1 MRKNHG
7 FIFFLFT
14 LLLCAGAANAQHLAV
29 LSASPKGQLSEETRQ
44 SIQLH
49 FNQPVV
55 ALGEETQF
63 SSQNCPLLL
72 SPQVPG
78 TCRYSG
84 TQTLVFEPKENW
96 PQATHFNVTLK
107 KGFASNVSKQKL
119 EKDYTFSFTTQV
131 PQVRRVIPYE
141 EEHWI
146 SLNPSLYVLFNMP
159 VNTGKMV
166 NYVTLSA
173 DGKNVP
179 VSVRKAT
186 PEEHKKNFSYEDLDL
201 IAVITPKEVLQK
213 GAHYLLSL
221 QKGLPASVGT
231 AGMAEIFST
240 DFYTYPDLQVLSSQI
255 SGCLPFD
262 ASVNLSSPVRLKE
275 FHRASKVFPASA
287 KKDLSEEEENYLGE
301 SYVEPKTGKAFFRMP
316 FSFIAL
322 KPHQT
327 VTVTL
332 QKGMQ
337 DIYGNSLPQ
346 DQTFTLT
353 NDGYCPAVDFSG
365 GRGVL
370 ESYLKPFLPIDLMN
384 VASLPVRAARFNKD
398 NFIPFDQQEK
408 SYCKEVPLTD
418 PTFTEEYTFTDVKDR
433 TVKTFMDLAKFKPTA
448 QNSIIFSQVQIKRG
462 ENKPCWVSSTDN
474 ITDVG
479 ITFKTS
485 GENILLWV
493 TSLQTGLPLPGST
506 VELRNLENK
515 VIWSGVTDEKG
526 LAQAPGWNKLEVEM
540 PQWGRP
546 SLYAFVT
553 SPGGDGVVSN
563 MWDDGMELWRFNI
576 DYTYNPSSAAQRSFL
591 FTDRGIYRPG
601 EKVYV
606 KGIMRTLGNG
616 AYHTPDHTINGQLVV
631 SDARGEE
638 VVKKK
643 VTLSAQYGTFDTS
656 FELSATAFTGYW
668 NLTFIPSVNGKELE
682 ESRAYVSIQV
692 ETVEAAQF
700 KLNVRPTS
708 ENFLPEEEGSFLV
721 NAQYQF
727 GVPLADAPV
736 KWTLRQ
742 APLYFTPKGYEKYT
756 FSPYFVR
763 ENVEDGT
770 KLLWESSGKLDNK
783 GTFSFSSRMPRET
796 YPVSVFAQVSVQS
809 PARQDLF
816 NRTSVTVHPASFYL
830 GAKVS
835 QDKTEAKQPVSLDI
849 VAVTPEGKPTTA
861 TVVAEIYKEQWFS
874 IRKVS
879 LAGRLEW
886 VSEKETIP
894 LPTQVLQVGKKGG
907 VLTFIPPEGGNY
919 YVRLSSS
926 DEMGHRVIGGESVY
940 VHGEKDTYWR
950 QRDDDL
956 LTLKQNKNE
965 YKVGQTARI
974 QVEAGYEN
982 ATALVTVEREGI
994 LDAWVTQ
1001 VKGGASYIPVKIKE
1015 NYLPNVYVGVV
1026 MVQGRT
1032 DKAVTDKLDLGKPQ
1046 AKAGY
1051 VNLNVI
1057 PAGKKIE
1064 TNITANNAKY
1074 RPGEKVTLSLSTKV
1088 QGKAVPAEV
1097 TVMAVDE
1104 GILDLT
1110 NYQTPDLFT
1119 YFYGSRPLSVFTMD
1133 NRAFIIGQRNFGEKG
1148 QNRGG
1153 GGSASSALGGTD
1165 IRSNFQFTPYFKAN
1179 VLTDEKGR
1187 GTVSFT
1193 LPDNLTKF
1201 RIMAVAVREQEFGQA
1216 QTRIAVTK
1224 PVMVQPNLPR
1234 FARKGDTFQ
1243 CGAIVHNY
1251 EDKKGNFT
1259 VTAQTGGA
1267 LMLQGESE
1275 RTVQVPQGSTQEVTW
1290 TCQATQA
1297 GKATVIFTIKGA
1309 QETDGVK
1316 QELAVSEVEKQQTL
1330 ALYGSVSSRKQEVI
1344 AKPENSDP
1352 TAKNEVHLSLASTA
1366 LLNIQGAIFYLMTY
1380 PYDCLEQ
1387 QLSKIVP
1394 TVAGEKIVESFGLG
1408 SAKAN
1413 RAQAQEVLGH
1423 LSLYQYPTGGL
1434 SYWKNALPDPYVT
1447 AYGLEVSALAKQQG
1461 YQVPQ
1466 EVLKKAISYL
1476 KQAFEKETIRN
1487 YSYENEETQVVRS
1500 YIAYVLALYGE
1511 NVEGTFNTLYA
1522 NRTSLPTAANA
1533 YLLKTAILIHRP
1545 QQQQESLVQQLL
1557 NHLVYDSS
1565 TVFVDVATTMPY
1577 LHLDNVGVTALVLD
1591 SLLQYNKSFDAAP
1604 QMVAWLLTQLNAQ
1617 GHWKNTSTNALV
1629 LRSLLSYYQKQESQ
1643 EPHFEGAI
1651 VQGEKALLTHSF
1663 QGRSTKEVSARISFA
1678 TVYGSQPKTRLDI
1691 TKNGAGTLYY
1701 TLGQTYTPSSYKR
1714 SAGSGFQ
1721 LTRLLTTLDDRPVQ
1735 QIVAGERYKVTL
1747 SVTTSASRSFV
1758 ALEDFIP
1765 AGFELVSTRLATED
1779 HLTED
1784 SSQPSVFNHTEQYDD
1799 RIVAFADS
1807 LPSGTHTFSYTVAAR
1822 VRGEFG
1828 YPAAWVSQMYSP
1840 EVFGRNTTSVMVVQ

>member
-1 MRKNHG
+1 MRKNYG
-7 FIFFLFT
+7 FIFFVCS
-14 LLLCAGAANAQHLAV
+14 LLGCAGFANAQHLTV
-29 LSASPKGQLSEETRQ
+29 LSAAPKGYLSETNRQ

-63 SSQNCPLLL
+63 SSQNCPLSI
-72 SPQVPG
+72 SPKVPG

-84 TQTLVFEPKENW
+84 TQTLVFEPKEDW
-96 PQATHFNVTLK
+96 PQATRFNVTLQ
-107 KGFASNVSKQKL
+107 KGFSSKVSKQKL
-119 EKDYTFSFTTQV
+119 ENDYTFSFVTQV
-131 PQVRRVIPYE
+131 PQVRQVIPYQN
-141 EEHWI
+141 EHWI

-159 VNTGKMV
+159 VHVEKMA
-166 NYVTLSA
+166 NFVTLSVNE
-173 DGKNVP
+173 KNVP
-179 VSVRKAT
+179 VAVRPAT
-186 PEEHKKNFSYEDLDL
+186 KEEHKKVFSYEDLDK
-201 IAVITPKEVLQK
+201 IVVITPSETLKK
-213 GAHYLLSL
+213 GAHYTLSL
-221 QKGLPASVGT
+221 RNGLPASVGT
-231 AGMAEIFST
+231 TGMKEPFYT
-240 DFYTYPDLQVLSSQI
+240 DFYTYPDLQIISSQT
-255 SGCLPFD
+255 SGCLPFIP
-262 ASVNLSSPVRLKE
+262 SVNFSSPVRMKE
-275 FHRASKVFPASA
+275 VFRAARVVPASA
-287 KKDLSEEEENYLGE
+287 KKEISAQEENYVGE
-301 SYVEPKTGKAFFRMP
+301 DHVTPKTGEAFFRMP
-316 FSFIAL
+316 LSFIEL

-337 DIYGNSLPQ
+337 DIYGNSLSQ

-384 VASLPVRAARFNKD
+384 IPSLSVRATRFHKD

-408 SYCKEVPLTD
+408 SYCKEVALTD
-418 PTFTEEYTFTDVKDR
+418 PTFAGEYTFTDVKDR
-433 TVKTFMDLAKFKPTA
+433 TVKTFLDLSKFKPTA
-448 QNSIIFSQVQIKRG
+448 SNSIIFSQVQIKRG
-462 ENKPCWVSSTDN
+462 TEKPCWVSSTDN

-493 TSLQTGLPLPGST
+493 TSLQSGLPLSGMS
-506 VELRNLENK
+506 VELRNRENK

-546 SLYAFVT
+546 PLYAFVT
-553 SPGGDGVVSN
+553 SPNGDGVVSN
-563 MWDDGMELWRFNI
+563 LWDDGMELWRFGI
-576 DYTYNPSSAAQRSFL
+576 DYTYNPTSNENRSFL

-601 EKVYV
+601 ETVYV
-606 KGIMRTLGNG
+606 KGMMRTLGEG
-616 AYHTPDHTINGQLVV
+616 DYHTPGKNITGQLVV
-631 SDARGEE
+631 SDARGED

-643 VTLSAQYGTFDTS
+643 ITLSSQYGTFDTS
-656 FELSATAFTGYW
+656 FTLPTTAFTGYW
-668 NLTFIPSVNGKELE
+668 NLTFIPSVNGKESE
-682 ESRAYVSIQV
+682 ENRAYVSIQV

-700 KLNVRPTS
+700 KLNVRATS
-708 ENFLPEEEGSFLV
+708 ENFLPDEEGSFLV

-727 GVPLADAPV
+727 GAPLADAPV

-763 ENVEDGT
+763 ENIEDGT
-770 KLLWESSGKLDNK
+770 KLLWESSDKLDNK

-796 YPVSVFAQVSVQS
+796 YPISVFAQVSVQS

-816 NRTSVTVHPASFYL
+816 SRTSVTVHPASFYL

-835 QDKTEAKQPVSLDI
+835 QEKTEAGHPVSLEV
-849 VAVTPEGKPTTA
+849 VAVTPDGKPTTA
-861 TVVAEIYKEQWFS
+861 TIVAEIYKEQWFS
-874 IRKVS
+874 VRKTS

-894 LPTQVLQVGKKGG
+894 LPTQVLQVGKKGAT
-907 VLTFIPPEGGNY
+907 LTFVPSEGGNY
-919 YVRLSSS
+919 YIRLSSS

-940 VHGEKDTYWR
+940 VYGEKDTYWR
-950 QRDDDL
+950 QREDDL

-974 QVEAGYEN
+974 QVESGYEN

-1001 VKGGASYIPVKIKE
+1001 IKGGASYIPVKIKE

-1026 MVQGRT
+1026 MIQGRT
-1032 DKAVTDKLDLGKPQ
+1032 DKPVTDKLDLGKPQ

-1064 TNITANNAKY
+1064 TSVSANSSKY
-1074 RPGEKVTLSLSTKV
+1074 RPGEKVTLSLSTKI
-1088 QGKAVPAEV
+1088 QGKAAPAEV

-1110 NYQTPDLFT
+1110 NYKTPDPFA

-1133 NRAFIIGQRNFGEKG
+1133 NRSYIIGQRNFGEKG

-1165 IRSNFQFTPYFKAN
+1165 IRSNFRFTPYFKAN
-1179 VLTDEKGR
+1179 VMTDEKGR
-1187 GTVSFT
+1187 GSVSFT

-1216 QTRIAVTK
+1216 QTRIVVTK
-1224 PVMVQPNLPR
+1224 PIMVQPNLPR

-1259 VTAQTGGA
+1259 VTAQPSGA
-1267 LMLQGESE
+1267 LVLQGESE
-1275 RTVQVPQGSTQEVTW
+1275 RTVHVTPGSTQEVTW
-1290 TCQATQA
+1290 TCQATQS
-1297 GKATVIFTIKGA
+1297 GKATVIFTLKGA

-1316 QELAVSEVEKQQTL
+1316 QELSVSEVEKPQTL
-1330 ALYGSVSSRKQEVI
+1330 AVYGSVSSRKQELI
-1344 AKPENSDP
+1344 SKPEHLDP
-1352 TAKNEVHLSLASTA
+1352 TAANEVRLSLASTA
-1366 LLNIQGAIFYLMTY
+1366 LLNIQGAISYLMTY

-1394 TVAGEKIVESFGLG
+1394 IISGEKILEAFGMG
-1408 SAKAN
+1408 SAKQY
-1413 RAQAQEVLGH
+1413 RAQVQEVFGH

-1434 SYWKNALPDPYVT
+1434 SYWKNGQPDPYVT
-1447 AYGLEVSALAKQQG
+1447 AYGLEVGALAKQQG

-1466 EVLKKAISYL
+1466 EVLKKAVGYL
-1476 KQAFEKETIRN
+1476 KQAFEKETVRS
-1487 YSYENEETQVVRS
+1487 YSYGNEETQVVRA

-1533 YLLKTAILIHRP
+1533 YLLKTAVLLRRS
-1545 QQQQESLVQQLL
+1545 QQQQDALSQQLF
-1557 NHLVYDSS
+1557 NHLVYDPSAI
-1565 TVFVDVATTMPY
+1565 FVDVPTPLPY
-1577 LHLDNVGVTALVLD
+1577 LHLDKVGVTALVLE
-1591 SLLQYNKSFDAAP
+1591 SLLQYNQQFDEAP
-1604 QMVAWLLTQLNAQ
+1604 QMVAWLLGQLNAQ
-1617 GHWKNTSTNALV
+1617 GHWKNTSTNSLV
-1629 LRSLLSYYQKQESQ
+1629 LRSLLLYYQKQESQ

-1651 VQGEKALLTHSF
+1651 TQGKQALLSHSF
-1663 QGRSTKEVSARISFA
+1663 QGHSMKEETTHLPFS
-1678 TVYGSQPKTRLDI
+1678 TVYGSQPQVQLDI
-1691 TKNGAGTLYY
+1691 TKNGDGTLYY
-1701 TLGQTYTPSSYKR
+1701 KVGQTYTPASYKR
-1714 SAGSGFQ
+1714 SVASG
-1721 LTRLLTTLDDRPVQ
+1721 LNVTRLLTTLDDRPIQ
-1735 QIVAGERYKVTL
+1735 QILAGERYKVTL
-1747 SVTTSASRSFV
+1747 SVTTAASRSFV

-1765 AGFELVSTRLATED
+1765 AGLELVSTRLATED
-1779 HLTED
+1779 SFQED
-1784 SSQPSVFNHTEQYDD
+1784 SSKPSAFNHVEQYDD
-1799 RIVAFADS
+1799 RIVAFADV
-1807 LPSGTHTFSYTVAAR
+1807 LPAGTHTFSYTVAAR

-1828 YPAAWVSQMYSP
+1828 YPAAWASQMYAP

>member
-1 MRKNHG
+1 MRKNYG
-7 FIFFLFT
+7 FILFLFS
-14 LLLCAGAANAQHLAV
+14 LLNCAGFAHAQQLTV
-29 LSASPKGQLSEETRQ
+29 LSASPKGQLTEQTRQ
-44 SIQLH
+44 SIQIH

-63 SSQNCPLLL
+63 SSQNCPL
-72 SPQVPG
+72 SIAPQVPG

-84 TQTLVFEPKENW
+84 TQTLVFEPNDNW
-96 PQATHFNVTLK
+96 PLSTRFNVTLK
-107 KGFASNVSKQKL
+107 KGFTSKISKQKL
-119 EKDYTFSFTTQV
+119 ENDYTFSFTTQV
-131 PQVRRVIPYE
+131 PQVRQVLPYQN
-141 EEHWI
+141 EHWV
-146 SLNPSLYVLFNMP
+146 SLNPSIYVLFNMP
-159 VNTGKMV
+159 VHTGKMA
-166 NYVTLSA
+166 NYVVL
-173 DGKNVP
+173 DVNGKYVP
-179 VSVRKAT
+179 VAVRPAT
-186 PEEHKKNFSYEDLDL
+186 QEEHKKIFSYEDLDK
-201 IAVITPKEVLQK
+201 IAVITPSETLQK
-213 GAHYLLSL
+213 GAHYVLLF

-231 AGMAEIFST
+231 AGMAEPFST
-240 DFYTYPDLQVLSSQI
+240 DFYTYPDLKIISSQT
-255 SGCLPFD
+255 SGCLPFNP
-262 ASVNLSSPVRLKE
+262 SINFSSPVRLKE
-275 FHRASKVFPASA
+275 LVRATKVFPASA
-287 KKDLSEEEENYLGE
+287 KKEISAQEENYLGE
-301 SYVEPKTGKAFFRMP
+301 DHVNQKTGEAFFRLP
-316 FSFIAL
+316 LSFIEL

-337 DIYGNSLPQ
+337 DIYGNSLNQ
-346 DQTFTLT
+346 DQLLTLT

-384 VASLPVRAARFNKD
+384 IPSLPLRAARFNKD

-408 SYCKEVPLTD
+408 SYCKENPLAD
-418 PTFTEEYTFTDVKDR
+418 PTFTGEYTFTDVKDR
-433 TVKTFMDLAKFKPTA
+433 TIKTFVDLAKFKPTS

-462 ENKPCWVSSTDN
+462 ENKPCWISSTDN

-485 GENILLWV
+485 GENILLWI
-493 TSLQTGLPLPGST
+493 TSLQNGTPLPGMA
-506 VELRNLENK
+506 VELRNRENK
-515 VIWSGVTDEKG
+515 IIWSGTTDEKG

-546 SLYAFVT
+546 PLYAFVT

-563 MWDDGMELWRFNI
+563 LWDDGMELWRFNI
-576 DYTYNPSSAAQRSFL
+576 DYTYSPTSNEHRSFL

-601 EKVYV
+601 ETVYV
-606 KGIMRTLGNG
+606 KGIMRTLGEG
-616 AYHTPDHTINGQLVV
+616 SYHTPGKNVTGQLVV

-638 VVKKK
+638 IIKKK
-643 VTLSAQYGTFDTS
+643 ITLSSQYGTFDTS
-656 FELSATAFTGYW
+656 FKLPETAFTGYW
-668 NLTFIPSVNGKELE
+668 NLTFIPSVDGKESE
-682 ESRAYVSIQV
+682 ENRAYASIQV

-700 KLNVRPTS
+700 KLNVRSTS
-708 ENFLPEEEGSFLV
+708 ENFLPEEEGTFLI

-727 GVPLADAPV
+727 GAPLADAPV
-736 KWTLRQ
+736 TWTLRQ

-770 KLLWESSGKLDNK
+770 KLLWQSSGKLDGI

-796 YPVSVFAQVSVQS
+796 YPVSVFAQVNVQS

-816 NRTSVTVHPASFYL
+816 SRTSVTVHPASFYL

-835 QDKTEAKQPVSLDI
+835 QEKAQSGHPVSLDI

-874 IRKVS
+874 VRKTS

-886 VSEKETIP
+886 VSEKEIIP
-894 LPTQVLQVGKKGG
+894 LPTQVLQVGKKGA
-907 VLTFIPPEGGNY
+907 VLTFVPSEGGNY

-940 VHGEKDTYWR
+940 VYGEKDAYWR
-950 QRDDDL
+950 QREDDL

-974 QVEAGYEN
+974 QVESGYEN

-1015 NYLPNVYVGVV
+1015 NYLPNVYIGVV
-1026 MVQGRT
+1026 MIQGRT
-1032 DKAVTDKLDLGKPQ
+1032 DKPVTDKLDLGKPQ

-1051 VNLNVI
+1051 VNLNVV

-1064 TNITANNAKY
+1064 TNISANASKY

-1088 QGKAVPAEV
+1088 QGKAIPAEV

-1110 NYQTPDLFT
+1110 NYQTPDPFA

-1153 GGSASSALGGTD
+1153 GGSASAALGGTD
-1165 IRSNFQFTPYFKAN
+1165 IRSNFKFTPYFKAN
-1179 VLTDEKGR
+1179 VMTDEKGR

-1201 RIMAVAVREQEFGQA
+1201 RIMAVAVREEEFGRA
-1216 QTRIAVTK
+1216 ETRISVTK
-1224 PVMVQPNLPR
+1224 PIMVQPNLPR
-1234 FARKGDTFQ
+1234 FARKGDTFR

-1259 VTAQTGGA
+1259 VTAQASGA
-1267 LMLQGESE
+1267 LMLEGESE
-1275 RTVQVPQGSTQEVTW
+1275 QTVQVAQGKTQEVTW
-1290 TCQATQA
+1290 ACKATQS
-1297 GKATVIFTIKGA
+1297 GKATVIFTLKGS
-1309 QETDGVK
+1309 QETDGVQ
-1316 QELAVSEVEKQQTL
+1316 QELSVSEVEKSQTL
-1330 ALYGSVSSRKQEVI
+1330 TVYGSVSSRKQELI
-1344 AKPENSDP
+1344 AKPENLDP
-1352 TAKNEVHLSLASTA
+1352 TANNEVHLSLASTA
-1366 LLNIQGAIFYLMTY
+1366 LLNIQGAITYLMTY

-1394 TVAGEKIVESFGLG
+1394 MIAGEKLLDAFGIG
-1408 SAKAN
+1408 SPKKN
-1413 RAQAQEVLGH
+1413 RVQVQEVLGH

-1434 SYWKNALPDPYVT
+1434 SYWKNRQPDPYVT

-1461 YQVPQ
+1461 YQVAQ
-1466 EVLKKAISYL
+1466 DVLKKAVAYL
-1476 KQAFEKETIRN
+1476 KQAFEKETVRR
-1487 YSYENEETQVVRS
+1487 YSYSNEETQVVRA

-1511 NVEGTFNTLYA
+1511 NVEATFNTLYS

-1533 YLLKTAILIHRP
+1533 YLLKTAALIHRP
-1545 QQQQESLVQQLL
+1545 QQQQESLAQQLF
-1557 NHLVYDSS
+1557 NHMVYDPSA
-1565 TVFVDVATTMPY
+1565 VFVDVPTQMPY
-1577 LHLDNVGVTALVLD
+1577 LHLDNVGTTALVLD
-1591 SLLQYNKSFDAAP
+1591 SLLQRSQPFDAAP
-1604 QMVAWLLTQLNAQ
+1604 QMVAWLLSQLNAQ

-1629 LRSLLSYYQKQESQ
+1629 LRVLLSYYQKQESQ
-1643 EPHFEGAI
+1643 APHFEGS
-1651 VQGEKALLTHSF
+1651 VMQGKQSLLTHSF
-1663 QGRSTKEVSARISFA
+1663 QGHSMKEASTYLPFS
-1678 TVYGSQPKTRLDI
+1678 TVYGSQAQTQLDI
-1691 TKNGAGTLYY
+1691 TKNGEGTLYY
-1701 TLGQTYTPSSYKR
+1701 TIGQTYTPASYKR
-1714 SAGSGFQ
+1714 SAGSG
-1721 LTRLLTTLDDRPVQ
+1721 LHVTRLLTTFDDRPVQ

-1747 SVTTSASRSFV
+1747 SVTTAASRSFV

-1779 HLTED
+1779 SFQED
-1784 SSQPSVFNHTEQYDD
+1784 SSKPSVFDYTEQYDD
-1799 RIVAFADS
+1799 RIVAFADL
-1807 LPSGTHTFSYTVAAR
+1807 LPAGTHTFSYTVAAR
-1822 VRGEFG
+1822 VRGEFS
-1828 YPAAWVSQMYSP
+1828 YPAAWVSQMYAP